1 MAAEI
6 VVVVENQNARL
17 VSHLLAIKIR
27 RGQAADAA
35 AHDDQVERLFVF
47 CGLVPLLP
55 VTQGVSRFPRAV
67 VAAAHASLCG
77 WIIAGLLFWSILG
90 LGRVEHF
97 AKNRTRGYQRRSN
110 GNANPIQKISPS
122 DAALHSQLSISF
134 PVAHACLRYECGRP
148 CSKQQ
153 RKF

>member
-1 MAAEI
+1 MLMRLGAIQIGTCNRLRSSVADQFLSPAREFVALGMAAEI

-27 RGQAADAA
+27 RGQAADAT

-55 VTQGVSRFPRAV
+55 VPQGGSRFPRAV
-67 VAAAHASLCG
+67 VAAAHASLCR

-97 AKNRTRGYQRRSN
+97 RKKLTRS
-110 GNANPIQKISPS
+110 S
-122 DAALHSQLSISF
+122 
-134 PVAHACLRYECGRP
+134 
-148 CSKQQ
+148 
-153 RKF
+153 